1 VCVCV
6 YCARCHSV
14 RCQLVVIVP
23 RCMHSVT
30 RSVSSHHGSR
40 RPQYFH
46 RVKLKNIG
54 NCMHSL
60 LFDECFTCCLRLL
73 LDYFHSILPSSL
85 WFKNR
90 TPEVMH
96 ILSYCVFQRPRL
108 AFKVMHE
115 MQAYSVIFPY
125 SYAASNEISADSG
138 LLHGLIDILIS
149 APVPSFDHHK
159 FMTLNIA
166 FIFNMLTLSITCF
179 FCGS

>member
-1 VCVCV
+1 MMLVEKSSCWQQTVCVCVCVCV

-23 RCMHSVT
+23 RCVHSVT

-40 RPQYFH
+40 RPQYCH

-73 LDYFHSILPSSL
+73 LDYFYSILPSSL
-85 WFKNR
+85 WFKNW

-108 AFKVMHE
+108 VFKVMHQ

-125 SYAASNEISADSG
+125 NYAASNEISADSG
-138 LLHGLIDILIS
+138 MLHGLIDIW
-149 APVPSFDHHK
+149 
-159 FMTLNIA
+159 A
-166 FIFNMLTLSITCF
+166 FCYLLRLTIT
-179 FCGS
+179 SLWH